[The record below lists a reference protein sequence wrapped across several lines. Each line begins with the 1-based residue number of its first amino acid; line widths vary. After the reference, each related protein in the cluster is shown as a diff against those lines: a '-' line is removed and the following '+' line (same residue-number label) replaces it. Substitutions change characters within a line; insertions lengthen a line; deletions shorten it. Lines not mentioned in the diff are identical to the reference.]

1 MQVLKWKINIAFMA
15 ILKIVY
21 FTYQKLKLISLKN
34 APNPPTIAL
43 PTNNAPKPHNGKGAK
58 VGILGTHKAETKCN
72 FRNSRGAKLLG
83 TRI

>member
-1 MQVLKWKINIAFMA
+1 MQVLKWKINTAFMV

-34 APNPPTIAL
+34 APNPPTP
-43 PTNNAPKPHNGKGAK
+43 PTPINNAPKPHKGKGAK
-58 VGILGTHKAETKCN
+58 VGILGTHKAKTKRN